1 MIYPVNPPPKG
12 MTWFNTWVKKRILVK
27 PYIVWTG
34 DVYIVCSKTG
44 ARLLKKAYRY
54 IIKAFRS
61 GFSWG
66 GQINSCHF
74 LVSTDGYCR
83 FEISI
88 PPFHSRDKTHLFR
101 DFNALNIGLLK
112 HFKHNSVSAL
122 YINHLSYFTT
132 NPPNRVWAEPLYF
145 ERYLDFLGYQFA
157 FAGPN
162 ARAVLTDWLAT
173 ASSLMGRLDKQD
185 FDRILWRAWY
195 MLQINPSLRDWVS
208 VASRNPIYHAIMQF
222 KTPTGPCQY
231 VPTPQ
236 SLYGFSRC
244 TDVHGAEKTLTELFP
259 PEDVKAPE
267 RYVGQDAWAALEA
280 QRLQRKHQAILAA
293 QAAMASQ
300 QGSEAQGQQ
309 APSVEHQPQQAPG
322 VEHQPQQAPGV
333 QHQPQ
338 QAPGVQQQ
346 PQRARTL
353 LMGNY
358 IQTMINPVELSLMLG
373 HDFGNFIAQATALII
388 IELDMGLFH
397 A

>member
-12 MTWFNTWVKKRILVK
+12 MTWFDTWVKKRILVK

-34 DVYIVCSKTG
+34 DVYIGCSKTG

-54 IIKAFRS
+54 IIKAFKS
-61 GFSWG
+61 GFSWR

-88 PPFHSRDKTHLFR
+88 PPFHSGDKTHLFR

-185 FDRILWRAWY
+185 FDRILWTLEFGELGICCRSILVCVIGFLLHPAIQYTMQSCSSRLRLDLASMSQPLHLY
-195 MLQINPSLRDWVS
+195 MSS
-208 VASRNPIYHAIMQF
+208 
-222 KTPTGPCQY
+222 
-231 VPTPQ
+231 
-236 SLYGFSRC
+236 
-244 TDVHGAEKTLTELFP
+244 
-259 PEDVKAPE
+259 
-267 RYVGQDAWAALEA
+267 
-280 QRLQRKHQAILAA
+280 
-293 QAAMASQ
+293 
-300 QGSEAQGQQ
+300 
-309 APSVEHQPQQAPG
+309 PG
-322 VEHQPQQAPGV
+322 
-333 QHQPQ
+333 
-338 QAPGVQQQ
+338 
-346 PQRARTL
+346 ARTYMVL
-353 LMGNY
+353 KK
-358 IQTMINPVELSLMLG
+358 
-373 HDFGNFIAQATALII
+373 H
-388 IELDMGLFH
+388 
-397 A
+397 